1 MPIEENLSVQL
12 PPRNYNR
19 NYQLN
24 ALVNTMSEIG
34 EFNEKNADITDFIE
48 KSGG

>member
-12 PPRNYNR
+12 PPKNYKQ

-24 ALVNTMSEIG
+24 CIVNTMGDITS
-34 EFNEKNADITDFIE
+34 FNKDNADIDDFV
-48 KSGG
+48 